1 MGVFEE
7 TANLNAEQI
16 IEKVTALNLREQ
28 GVYREKVAE
37 KWRTVLAEREE
48 DSLPLKVVAALNNN
62 DTRHAYLQLVKDA
75 PELLVGGLAAAG
87 KAIGTKELDV
97 YLPESEDPLKEQLE
111 HTALEAGVEVNVS
124 LGLVNVRAYE
134 GSPIHH
140 IATLID
146 LAKALEGTY
155 TPGTYVAAGKYGKY
169 SAMKKAADG
178 TKVQELVADALE
190 IIGIKD
196 PQTEIKALEIG
207 TKVFGPEGLE
217 QQITE
222 DTALSGGTITVITDK
237 ECIIAEGEK
246 RLLDLRKTSCG
257 KCTFC
262 REGLIQ
268 LHTMAKEI
276 TEGKGKA
283 EFLPVM
289 EEISD
294 AMVFSTPCSVGQTG
308 GEYVQGTL
316 AAFKEEYEA
325 HIKKKKCPADVCKS
339 FMSIYI
345 DPNACEGCEECAD
358 VCPADC
364 IEGKSGYIHMIDE
377 FDCTKCGKCI
387 EVCEYDAVI
396 QTTGRLPKLPN
407 RLIKCGKFKKR

>member
-7 TANLNAEQI
+7 TANLSAEQI
-16 IEKVTALNLREQ
+16 VEKVTAANLREQ
-28 GVYREKVAE
+28 GVYREKTAE
-37 KWRTVLAEREE
+37 KWRTVLAERQE

-62 DTRHAYLQLVKDA
+62 DVHHVYLQLVKEN
-75 PELLVGGLAAAG
+75 PKLVIGGLAAAG
-87 KAIGTKELDV
+87 KAVGTKDLNIN
-97 YLPESEDPLKEQLE
+97 LPDGEEALKEQLE
-111 HTALEAGVEVNVS
+111 QVAKEAGVEVSVS
-124 LGLVNVRAYE
+124 FGFVNRRAYE

-140 IATLID
+140 IVTMID
-146 LAKALEGTY
+146 LAKVLEGTY
-155 TPGTYVAAGKYGKY
+155 APGTYAAIGKYGQY
-169 SAMKKAADG
+169 SGMKKVSDG
-178 TKVQELVADALE
+178 TKVQDLITEALD
-190 IIGIKD
+190 IVGIKD

-207 TKVFGPEGLE
+207 TKVYGPEGLE

-222 DTALSGGTITVITDK
+222 DTVLSSGTITVITDK
-237 ECIIAEGEK
+237 ECIVAEGEK

-268 LHTMAKEI
+268 LHTMTKEI

-283 EFLPVM
+283 DFLPVM

-316 AAFKEEYEA
+316 AAFREEYDA

-339 FMSIYI
+339 FMTIYI
-345 DPNACEGCEECAD
+345 DPNVCEGCEECAD

-387 EVCEYDAVI
+387 EACEYDAVI

-407 RLIKCGKFKKR
+407 RLTKCGKFRKR